1 MAIGKQSPFKL
12 FGSRRRKKEQD
23 AATEAF
29 NTQMSGYQNFD
40 VSRNIYDNYQ
50 NVYADAQN
58 VYAGAENVYEGMEN
72 TFEELK
78 VDTTGAELGGQ
89 QFAQSQADQ
98 LAALG
103 GGFGGSGFGALTS
116 TMSRQAAQQAAGT
129 QANIAGQL
137 RQNEMARATGAAN
150 IQQTERAGAAAQQQ
164 MILSG
169 AAQQQQLVLGGADQ
183 QQQMI
188 YGGEQSAFDREL
200 TQQQEL
206 LAMAAGRKTAA
217 DQARAANT
225 EMWMGLAGDI
235 IGAGATIATAGG
247 DSLVGTALGYA

>member
-12 FGSRRRKKEQD
+12 FGSRRRKREQQ

-29 NTQMSGYQNFD
+29 NTQISGYQNLD
-40 VSRNIYDNYQ
+40 VGRNIYGDYQ

-58 VYAGAENVYEGMEN
+58 VYADAQNVYEGMEN
-72 TFEELK
+72 PFEDLR
-78 VDTTGAELGGQ
+78 VDTTGVELGGQ

-103 GGFGGSGFGALTS
+103 GGVGGSGFGALTS
-116 TMSRQAAQQAAGT
+116 SMSRQAAQQAAGT

-150 IQQTERAGAAAQQQ
+150 IQQAERAGAADLQQ

-169 AAQQQQLVLGGADQ
+169 ADLQQQLILSGADQ

-217 DQARAANT
+217 DEARANNT
-225 EMWMGLAGDI
+225 QMWMGLVGDVI
-235 IGAGATIATAGG
+235 STAGQI
-247 DSLVGTALGYA
+247 VPEIV

>member
-12 FGSRRRKKEQD
+12 FGSRRRKREQQ

-29 NTQMSGYQNFD
+29 NTQISGYQNLD
-40 VSRNIYDNYQ
+40 VGRNIYGDYQ

-58 VYAGAENVYEGMEN
+58 VYADAQNVYEGMEN
-72 TFEELK
+72 PFEDLR
-78 VDTTGAELGGQ
+78 VDTTGVELGGQ

-103 GGFGGSGFGALTS
+103 GGVGGSGFGALTS
-116 TMSRQAAQQAAGT
+116 SMSRQAAQQAAGT

-150 IQQTERAGAAAQQQ
+150 IQQAERAGAAAQQQ

-169 AAQQQQLVLGGADQ
+169 AAQQQQLVLSGADQ

-217 DQARAANT
+217 DEARANNT
-225 EMWMGLAGDI
+225 QMWMGLVGDVI
-235 IGAGATIATAGG
+235 STAGQI
-247 DSLVGTALGYA
+247 VPEIV

>member
-12 FGSRRRKKEQD
+12 FGSRRRKREQQ

-29 NTQMSGYQNFD
+29 NTQISGYQNLD
-40 VSRNIYDNYQ
+40 VGRNIYGDYQ

-58 VYAGAENVYEGMEN
+58 VYADAKNVYEGMEN
-72 TFEELK
+72 PFEDLR
-78 VDTTGAELGGQ
+78 VDTTGVELGGQ

-103 GGFGGSGFGALTS
+103 GGVGGSGFGALTS
-116 TMSRQAAQQAAGT
+116 SMSRQAAQQAAGT

-150 IQQTERAGAAAQQQ
+150 IQQAERAGAAAQQQ

-169 AAQQQQLVLGGADQ
+169 AAQQQQLVLSGADQ

-217 DQARAANT
+217 DEARANNT
-225 EMWMGLAGDI
+225 QMWMGLVGDVI
-235 IGAGATIATAGG
+235 STAGQI
-247 DSLVGTALGYA
+247 VPEIV

>member
-12 FGSRRRKKEQD
+12 FGSRRRKREQQ

-29 NTQMSGYQNFD
+29 NTQISGYQNLD
-40 VSRNIYDNYQ
+40 VGRNIYGDYQ

-58 VYAGAENVYEGMEN
+58 VYADAKNVYEGMEN
-72 TFEELK
+72 PFEDLR
-78 VDTTGAELGGQ
+78 VDTTGVELGGQ

-103 GGFGGSGFGALTS
+103 GGVGGSGFGALTS
-116 TMSRQAAQQAAGT
+116 SMSRQAAQQAAGT

-150 IQQTERAGAAAQQQ
+150 IQQAERAGAADLQQ

-169 AAQQQQLVLGGADQ
+169 ADLQQQLILSGADQ

-217 DQARAANT
+217 DEARANNT
-225 EMWMGLAGDI
+225 QMWMGLVGDVI
-235 IGAGATIATAGG
+235 STAGQI
-247 DSLVGTALGYA
+247 VPEIV